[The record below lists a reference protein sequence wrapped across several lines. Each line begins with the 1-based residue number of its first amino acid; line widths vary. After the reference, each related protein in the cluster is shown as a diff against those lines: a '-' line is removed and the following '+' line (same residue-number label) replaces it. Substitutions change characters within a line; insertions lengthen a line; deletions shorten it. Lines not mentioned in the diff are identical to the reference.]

1 MGKRL
6 IDTLNEIFSRFLAD
20 VTEQFEE
27 IRLDI
32 AIKVEA
38 VEKFATDDLALAQEN
53 QKNFLK
59 RKQTKRLIMW

>member
-38 VEKFATDDLALAQEN
+38 AEKFATDALALAQEN

-59 RKQTKRLIMW
+59 RIQTKRLIMW